1 MAEDVRVSY
10 DTIVKLVGRLTA
22 AQQRT
27 LLLHLLRELDPTSL
41 SPEDKIRL
49 LHSMSIDLGPISL
62 GYSDRR
68 EDWYDD
74 DGR

>member
-1 MAEDVRVSY
+1 MAEEAKVSY
-10 DTIVKLVGRLTA
+10 EAVLKLVNRLSA
-22 AQQRT
+22 AQQHA
-27 LLLHLLRELDPTSL
+27 LMLHLLRGLDPSSL

-49 LHSMSIDLGPISL
+49 LHSMSIDLGPVSAD
-62 GYSDRR
+62 YSDRR